1 MRKEGYV
8 TASELANRFNVAPIT
23 IRHRARAGSIE
34 SRPFPYARRI
44 THVYR
49 AASGCAA
56 DRHKAQQETNIC
68 PSQNIHEAE

>member
-56 DRHKAQQETNIC
+56 GCNFGMAHLGLSIDK
-68 PSQNIHEAE
+68 